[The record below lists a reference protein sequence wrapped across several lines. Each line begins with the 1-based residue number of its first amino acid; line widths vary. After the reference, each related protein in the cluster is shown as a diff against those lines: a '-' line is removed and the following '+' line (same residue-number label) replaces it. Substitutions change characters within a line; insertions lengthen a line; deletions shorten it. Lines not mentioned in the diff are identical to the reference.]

1 MPSKLDKLILN
12 EKQDRRI
19 KLTQDQ
25 KQDIYNLYHN
35 VGLYSL
41 NDLAKIYGVSKKT
54 ILLIVNPECKRKN
67 DLHIKNNWRKYYNTK
82 EHTKAMQKTR
92 QYKKELK
99 EKGEFKNEL

>member
-1 MPSKLDKLILN
+1 MPSKLDKLKLN

-19 KLTQDQ
+19 KLTQEQ
-25 KQDIYNLYHN
+25 KQEIERLYND

-67 DLHIKNNWRKYYNTK
+67 DLHIKNSWRKYYNTK

-99 EKGEFKNEL
+99 EKGE